1 MEQALT
7 PSLWAACAVL
17 YQLSYWSTWELVIKW
32 VCDQPVEDAS
42 GCTINYMGKR
52 YINCALE
59 YKVVVTIAVIIIIIS
74 DKQVL
79 HIYTFWALCNFL
91 GEEDHC
97 PPPPPPSLNV
107 PVRPFYWLVW
117 YQIFLFDF
125 PTNTAPWF
133 LWKLNLSF
141 ARCSSVIAVRLG
153 SGLRWMRAW
162 WKAIWMHCWW
172 TKLNSS

>member
-32 VCDQPVEDAS
+32 VRDQPVEDAS

-97 PPPPPPSLNV
+97 PPPPPQ
-107 PVRPFYWLVW
+107 VW
-117 YQIFLFDF
+117 MCLYALFIDLFDTKF
-125 PTNTAPWF
+125 SCLTSPLTRHHDFFGNSTCH
-133 LWKLNLSF
+133 LLDVLLLLL
-141 ARCSSVIAVRLG
+141 LG
-153 SGLRWMRAW
+153 LG
-162 WKAIWMHCWW
+162 
-172 TKLNSS
+172 